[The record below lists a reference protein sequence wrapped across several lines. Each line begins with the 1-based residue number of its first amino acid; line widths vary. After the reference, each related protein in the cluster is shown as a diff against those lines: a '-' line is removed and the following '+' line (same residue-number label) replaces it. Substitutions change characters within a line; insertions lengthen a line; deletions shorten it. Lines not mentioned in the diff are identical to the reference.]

1 MRRAVLDPSALLTW
15 FDRGDAPGPTRL
27 EYEQGLLGVV
37 APRELAT
44 HVLGA
49 LTTTGEW
56 QPDQLVR
63 IAAELDRLGF
73 ELRDPPLDEVAGWL
87 ARGLSTSQAP
97 YAALASSLDLPLMT
111 ADPEMLLRAAT
122 VARSAAD
129 D

>member
-1 MRRAVLDPSALLTW
+1 MRRIVLDPSALLTW
-15 FDRGDAPGPTRL
+15 FDRDGSSGPTRL

-49 LTTTGEW
+49 LTTTGTW

-63 IAAELDRLGF
+63 IAAELSRLEF
-73 ELRDPPLDEVAGWL
+73 ELRDPPVDEIARWL
-87 ARGLSTSQAP
+87 ARGLSTDQAP
-97 YAALASSLDLPLMT
+97 YAALASSLDLPLIT
-111 ADPEMLLRAAT
+111 ADPEVLRRAAT

-129 D
+129 G